1 MMNAINKNTTGG
13 WISSTHRYAVR
24 VLCGALGALLLPLAV
39 HAKPIELVVPIAP
52 GGSTDALSRVL
63 ADELAKKWNE
73 PVVVVNKPG
82 AGVTVAA
89 RYVLEQPADGRT
101 ILVGT
106 VVLSIIPHMKKVP
119 FDYAAFAPITPI
131 FNTASV
137 LYVRASMP
145 ANTVKEFIEWGKNN
159 PKGVSFGS
167 TGIGSATHID
177 AEAFAAAAGIK
188 MVHVPYNGTAA
199 TFPAMAGDHIDAA
212 FGSPS
217 SRSLIQKGSKVKALM
232 LGSARPLPDWPELP
246 VVDRALLGSYTAENW
261 AGAFVLA
268 KTPVAIQEKLNAD
281 INALYTLPSVLE
293 RFARYS
299 IIPTGGSRDA
309 FASAIANDRARIG
322 ALLKSRNLTV
332 E

>member
-1 MMNAINKNTTGG
+1 MNTMSRTTSSG
-13 WISSTHRYAVR
+13 WISGAHRYVIR
-24 VLCGALGALLLPLAV
+24 VLCGALGAILLPCAV

-63 ADELAKKWNE
+63 ADELTKKWNE
-73 PVVVVNKPG
+73 PVIVINKPG

-106 VVLSIIPHMKKVP
+106 AVLSIIPHLKKSP

-145 ANTVKEFIEWGKNN
+145 ANTVKEFIDWAKAN

-177 AEAFAAAAGIK
+177 AEAFSAAAGIK
-188 MVHVPYNGTAA
+188 MVHVPYTGTSA

-232 LGSARPLPDWPELP
+232 LGSTRPLPDWPELP
-246 VVDRALLGSYTAENW
+246 VVDRALLGNYTAENW

-268 KTPVAIQEKLNAD
+268 TTPVAIQEKLNAD
-281 INALYTLPSVLE
+281 INAIYTLPAVLE
-293 RFARYS
+293 RFARFS
-299 IIPTGGSRDA
+299 IIPTGGSRA
-309 FASAIANDRARIG
+309 SFAAAISADRERIG
-322 ALLKSRNLTV
+322 TLIKTRNLTI